1 MRLATMIK
9 APNETLDYD
18 VLFYKWL
25 KDDDWLD
32 DVQASL
38 SVGATLIIDHIDLAD
53 KALKFWLKGGTQGE
67 EATVSFKVTTLKGRV
82 KQGCFKVKIRSCCQ

>member
-18 VLFYKWL
+18 MLFYKWL
-25 KDDDWLD
+25 KAGDRLD
-32 DVQASL
+32 SVQTSL
-38 SVGATLIIDHIDLAD
+38 SVGATLILDHVDLSN

-67 EATVSFKVTTLKGRV
+67 EATVSFEVTTLKGRV
-82 KQGCFKVKIRSCCQ
+82 KQGCFKIKIRECC